1 MNSTQWLLRTTVLN
15 NVLGNCLTLLLMAAV
30 VATAQAGPAPEA
42 SLNLSIRTAG
52 QVLAVGRDGAGRTVI
67 GGVFSQVDGVA
78 RNNLARLNV
87 DGSLD
92 NGFVAD
98 TNNGVQAL
106 AVATD
111 GTIYIGGNFSNV
123 QGVVRQRIARI
134 SSAGVLDAAFPVD
147 SPNLGAI
154 RAMALDEANG
164 FLYYGGNFTT
174 MSPTPRTKLAKV
186 STATGVL
193 DVNFN
198 FAIPGGTG
206 ASSVRDLEL
215 DGDGGLF
222 VGGNFATIGGQT
234 REALARV
241 FVNGT
246 DGVNGVDIA
255 STPAFPAGAIVYAL
269 GLSATHVFAGG
280 LFASPNLNAVKFDR
294 SNAAADLSWNPA
306 PASSVRTLAVGPA
319 DSLFL
324 GGVFSS
330 LGGTPR
336 SRLAKLTQ
344 SGIGLLDPNWAPSAD
359 NLVSASAVVGG
370 NLLVGGVFS
379 NVSDLPRPGLAEL
392 PLTAAP
398 VPIAATDAQA
408 TIPGG
413 ATATYMHPDGSL
425 WIGGSFISVAGQTR
439 QSLARILPNGTLD
452 PAMTLSIPGLV
463 YEIEGDANG
472 RVYVFGQFASAGG
485 QARSSILRLT
495 TGRVLDPAFLA
506 GATNLGVPAAIYDAA
521 ISADALFVAGNLDS
535 AGDVGSA
542 GTPRTAVVKFALANG
557 GIDPAW
563 APVVAGAVSQLP
575 IQALT
580 LDEANDHLYLGGG
593 FQSIDGQAHSRVARV
608 SAATGVLDNAFGPS
622 VEGTSAFASAG
633 DVWSLAVDPLAQQLY
648 VGGTFSSINATA
660 GFESFGRVSTMTG
673 LLDGSFDA
681 GLTVADQVEDILL
694 DTPATV
700 SIAGDGPGFG
710 RVARYYRNPGARD
723 IPFAPNPNGFVPDL
737 AYRPADQT
745 LLVSGSFTMAGV
757 DSRDGLA
764 AFKVDPPMFLDGFE

>member
-1 MNSTQWLLRTTVLN
+1 MNSTQGFLRTTMPRNALRN
-15 NVLGNCLTLLLMAAV
+15 GWILLLMAAV
-30 VATAQAGPAPEA
+30 VATAQAGPAPEP

-52 QVLAVGRDGAGRTVI
+52 QVAAVARDSAGRTLI
-67 GGVFSQVDGVA
+67 GGLFSQVDGVA
-78 RNNLARLNV
+78 RSNLARLNA

-92 NGFVAD
+92 TGFVAD
-98 TNNGVQAL
+98 ANGSVFAL
-106 AVATD
+106 AVAAD
-111 GTIYIGGNFSNV
+111 GTVYIGGNFSSVN
-123 QGVVRQRIARI
+123 GLGRTRFARI
-134 SSAGVLDAAFPVD
+134 SATGVVDATFPAD
-147 SPNLGAI
+147 LPTGASVRTI
-154 RAMALDEANG
+154 ALDEANG
-164 FLYYGGNFTT
+164 FLYFGGNFTGMAPIT
-174 MSPTPRTKLAKV
+174 RTRLAKV
-186 STATGVL
+186 STTTGVL
-193 DVNFN
+193 DTNFN
-198 FAIPGGTG
+198 FAIPSG
-206 ASSVRDLEL
+206 SVRDLEL
-215 DGDGGLF
+215 DGAGGLY
-222 VGGNFATIGGQT
+222 VGGDFASIGGQA
-234 REALARV
+234 RIALARV
-241 FVNGT
+241 FASGT
-246 DGVNGVDIA
+246 GGTNGVDTA
-255 STPAFPAGAIVYAL
+255 FAPTPAFPAGGSVFSL
-269 GLSATHVFAGG
+269 GVTATNVFAGG
-280 LFASPNLNAVKFDR
+280 LFASPRLNATKFDR
-294 SNAAADLSWNPA
+294 STGAADLTWNPA
-306 PASSVRTLAVGPA
+306 PASIVRTIAIGFGDAL
-319 DSLFL
+319 LL
-324 GGVFSS
+324 GGGFNS
-330 LGGTPR
+330 LGGIPR
-336 SRLAKLTQ
+336 TRLALVSQ
-344 SGIGLLDPNWAPSAD
+344 SGVGVLDTNWAPVVD
-359 NLVSASAVVGG
+359 NAVLASAVYGTNVLIGG
-370 NLLVGGVFS
+370 QFGSVSGALRAGLV
-379 NVSDLPRPGLAEL
+379 EL

-398 VPIAATDAQA
+398 VPVAATDAQA
-408 TIPGG
+408 TNPGG

-463 YEIEGDANG
+463 YEIEGDASG
-472 RVYVFGQFASAGG
+472 RVYVFGQFANAGG
-485 QARSSILRLT
+485 QARNSILRLT

-521 ISADALFVAGNLDS
+521 ISADALFVAGNLDR

-608 SAATGVLDNAFGPS
+608 SAATGVLDNAFAPS

-660 GFESFGRVSTMTG
+660 GFESFARVSTLTG

-710 RVARYYRNPGARD
+710 RVARYYRDPGTRD
-723 IPFAPNPNGFVPDL
+723 IAFAPNPNGYVIDL

-745 LLVSGSFTMAGV
+745 LIVSGLYTMAGV
-757 DSRDGLA
+757 DVRDGLA